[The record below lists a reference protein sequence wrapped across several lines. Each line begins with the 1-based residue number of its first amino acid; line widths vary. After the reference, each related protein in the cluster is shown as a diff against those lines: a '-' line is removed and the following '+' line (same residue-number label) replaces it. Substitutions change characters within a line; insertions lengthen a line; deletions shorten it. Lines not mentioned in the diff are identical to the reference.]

1 MSNPLCMYKI
11 QTKNNASSSN
21 ILNLLLTEPIRR
33 SWTTVGDSKTILT
46 NKNNLSLGQRIK
58 SKANPQMN
66 FTDNEE
72 SSVEEDVQ
80 GISSGDDEKPR

>member
-1 MSNPLCMYKI
+1 MLII
-11 QTKNNASSSN
+11 QAKNNASSSN
-21 ILNLLLTEPIRR
+21 VLNLLLNEPIRR
-33 SWTTVGDSKTILT
+33 SWTTVGDSSKTILT
-46 NKNNLSLGQRIK
+46 NKNNLSLGKRIK

-80 GISSGDDEKPR
+80 AISSGDDEKPISR